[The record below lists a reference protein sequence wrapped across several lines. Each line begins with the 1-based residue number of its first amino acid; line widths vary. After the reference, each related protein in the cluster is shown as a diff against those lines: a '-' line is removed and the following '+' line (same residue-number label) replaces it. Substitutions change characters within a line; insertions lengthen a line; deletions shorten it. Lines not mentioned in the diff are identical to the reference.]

1 MNYAGVSDYAFKL
14 TKKPKKIVLNKKA
27 KDIKNSIR
35 SASKTNRSGSI
46 VYLVNDSGRW
56 IFQLA
61 DLQIKTKGLLK
72 VLIAEIGILTFFFKT
87 FLLIIQFPLH
97 T

>member
-46 VYLVNDSGRW
+46 VYLVNDSGR
-56 IFQLA
+56 
-61 DLQIKTKGLLK
+61 
-72 VLIAEIGILTFFFKT
+72 
-87 FLLIIQFPLH
+87 
-97 T
+97 